1 MRTLFQIIRNSFPVL
16 IVVSVFAGTQ
26 VQGAGLMDLPR
37 MLSKPDIGTSFE
49 GIELVNGQNQSQL
62 NINKSFIDNSISDT
76 EYIVGMG
83 DVFAVSILEVPSVSY
98 SAQINQSGDVYI
110 SQLGLL
116 KLGRVT
122 LKVAKTE
129 IAAFVKEKIKTG
141 NTVYVTLKEGKKVSV
156 TVNGAVTQPGMMVVE
171 GMNRIWDCVMK
182 ANKMVIPE
190 YFTIDLRN
198 VILTRQ
204 DTTIVLDLLKYNFHN
219 DITQNPYVNPG
230 DAIFIKPV
238 SGRVFLDGELIKPL
252 PGFFPLRQGETL
264 ADLMSLILLT
274 TAVDSSHIIV
284 QKGMTNTARREIIT
298 TAAEASSITLENM
311 DFVAFVPKNNYPEMV
326 SVNVTGAVNRP
337 GTYPFIRYQTAAKH
351 ILALA
356 GGALEDADISR
367 SYILR
372 PAKAMVSQ
380 ATQTQPSSVDK
391 KIENNR
397 YNTPGSIRPELNLS
411 FSRLSSF
418 EDYAVI
424 PFSGDSSVT
433 LEANDEVYVPFKEDF
448 IYISGCVSKPGAY
461 RYEAN
466 KSRRYYI
473 SKAGGFSIKSD
484 RSNVYTLTRIGK
496 NLQMRDGSSVLPGDI
511 IVVPDAQNNKFMT
524 TFVIPCLQIVSTLTY
539 VVIAVNSLR

>member
-1 MRTLFQIIRNSFPVL
+1 MRVRTLFHSIRNCFPVL
-16 IVVSVFAGTQ
+16 IVASVFAGVP

-49 GIELVNGQNQSQL
+49 GIDLVNGKSESQL

-116 KLGRVT
+116 ELGRVT
-122 LKVAKTE
+122 LKTAKTE
-129 IAAFVKEKIKTG
+129 IATFVKEKIKTS

-171 GMNRIWDCVMK
+171 GMNRVWDCVMK
-182 ANKMVIPE
+182 ANKMVVPE

-204 DTTIVLDLLKYNFHN
+204 DTTLVLDLLKYNFHN

-230 DAIFIKPV
+230 DAIFIRPV
-238 SGRVFLDGELIKPL
+238 SGRVFIDGELIKPL

-284 QKGMTNTARREIIT
+284 QKGTTNTARREIIA
-298 TAAEASSITLENM
+298 TAAEAGSVTLENM
-311 DFVAFVPKNNYPEMV
+311 DFVSFVPKNNYPEMV

-337 GTYPFIRYQTAAKH
+337 GTYPFIRRQTSAQH
-351 ILALA
+351 ILMLA

-372 PAKAMVSQ
+372 PAKAMMSST
-380 ATQTQPSSVDK
+380 TQTTPADK

-397 YNTPGSIRPELNLS
+397 YNTSGSIRPELNLS
-411 FSRLSSF
+411 FARLSAF

-424 PFSGDSSVT
+424 PFSRDTLVT
-433 LEANDEVYVPFKEDF
+433 LEANDEVFIPFKEDYV
-448 IYISGCVSKPGAY
+448 YISGCVSKPGAY
-461 RYEAN
+461 RYEAG

-473 SKAGGFSIKSD
+473 TKAGGFSIKSD
-484 RSNVYTLTRIGK
+484 RSNVYTLTKIGK
-496 NLQMRDGSSVLPGDI
+496 NLQVRDGISVLPGDI

-524 TFVIPCLQIVSTLTY
+524 TFVLPCLQIVSTLTY
-539 VVIAVNSLR
+539 IVIAVNSLR